1 MRILVLPD
9 DLFGYLQH
17 VVRSY
22 AAGGIDPDE
31 GLALYHLNQAI
42 KGAQTVDDAQVA
54 KAKSEDGDE
63 TQTAELTLTQVLKN
77 ESEAR

>member
-1 MRILVLPD
+1 MKIVVLQD

-22 AAGGIDPDE
+22 AGNGVDPEE

-42 KGAQTVDDAQVA
+42 KGAQVVDDARLAKITTGEAGDTPVA
-54 KAKSEDGDE
+54 AVEVDNGE
-63 TQTAELTLTQVLKN
+63 
-77 ESEAR
+77 